1 MYNRYIGNT
10 GRVIRMEDAPPLQ
23 HRGGI
28 HRAAPVPPP
37 PPPEEAPPPPP
48 QKAANRPKMGSGWP
62 SSGIKSITPNTYA
75 SPISGGG
82 FPLSG
87 LLKNFSGGLKDGHG
101 FIRGLFDNLPF
112 GLDLGDILLLL
123 LLLFFYIE
131 SGDEEFLIIL
141 AFLVF
146 SIIKDVK

>member
-10 GRVIRMEDAPPLQ
+10 GRVIRVEEAPPPPP
-23 HRGGI
+23 RGGI
-28 HRAAPVPPP
+28 HHRPPPPP
-37 PPPEEAPPPPP
+37 PPPEEPPPPP
-48 QKAANRPKMGSGWP
+48 PPSAAHAPPKPGGAWQ
-62 SSGIKSITPNTYA
+62 SSGFKSFPSAFT
-75 SPISGGG
+75 SPRSGGA
-82 FPLSG
+82 LSG
-87 LLKNFSGGLKDGHG
+87 LLKNFSGGLRDGPS
-101 FIRGLFDNLPF
+101 FLKGLLGNLPF

-146 SIIKDVK
+146 SIVKEGK

>member
-10 GRVIRMEDAPPLQ
+10 GRVIRME
-23 HRGGI
+23 
-28 HRAAPVPPP
+28 
-37 PPPEEAPPPPP
+37 EAPPPPSRAGIHRP
-48 QKAANRPKMGSGWP
+48 PPAPPPEEKPLPPPPNESRAPGMGGGWQNTGFKAF
-62 SSGIKSITPNTYA
+62 PNTYT
-75 SPISGGG
+75 SPRSGG
-82 FPLSG
+82 FPPLSG
-87 LLKNFSGGLKDGHG
+87 LLKNFSGGLRDSQNFLK
-101 FIRGLFDNLPF
+101 GLFGNLPF

-146 SIIKDVK
+146 SIVKDGK